1 MMRVRV
7 TAFGHLCEYVGRE
20 TRDLAIAEGST
31 LQDLLLLWEQ
41 EWQGRIPASLW
52 NRDEHRFRGPVVIR
66 IGKRVVRDRSTALA
80 DGDEVHFYQALV
92 GG

>member
-1 MMRVRV
+1 MRVRV
-7 TAFGHLCEYVGRE
+7 TAFGNLREYFGPGAH
-20 TRDLAIAEGST
+20 DLALAEGST

-41 EWQGRIPASLW
+41 EWHGRIPASLW

-66 IGKRVVRDRSTALA
+66 VGSRVVRDRSTALA
-80 DGDEVHFYQALV
+80 DGDDVRFYQALV